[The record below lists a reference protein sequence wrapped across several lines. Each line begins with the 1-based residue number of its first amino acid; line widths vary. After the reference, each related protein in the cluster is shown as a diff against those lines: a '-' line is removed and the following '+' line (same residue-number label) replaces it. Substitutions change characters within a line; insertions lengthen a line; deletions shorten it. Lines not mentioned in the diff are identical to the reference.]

1 MPICRANEEGEMKLE
16 FSQELLCPPTAAV
29 FHKEGK
35 WNFPSPSREA
45 WSEGHLPAWG
55 YTAGRAEGEKEAG
68 DAVSICLGKGK
79 VSLLCLHLGDTRSL
93 CLSQQ

>member
-1 MPICRANEEGEMKLE
+1 MKLE
-16 FSQELLCPPTAAV
+16 FSQELFRPPTAAV

-35 WNFPSPSREA
+35 WNFPSPSGEA

-68 DAVSICLGKGK
+68 TLLVFAWAKG
-79 VSLLCLHLGDTRSL
+79 RSPYFA
-93 CLSQQ
+93 CIWGTQGVCASPSSR